1 MSSITVNNVELFFNE
16 KGSGAPII
24 FVHGIP
30 TDYRV
35 WNSQVDY
42 LSKKFRA
49 IAYSRR
55 YAFPNKREGNVLDST
70 IENNS
75 NDLIGLIQELK
86 LPQVHLV
93 GHSFGGFVSMYTA
106 WKRPELLKSLILIE
120 PAIPS
125 VLVKNENSQ
134 MQKLF
139 FFLRNPSAAMSAHRF
154 QTGLLMKSLKAFE
167 SGDLRGAVKC
177 FYDGIKEMPG
187 AFEKAPPEIQSIMID
202 NGRTVGE
209 LETEFPIFTSSDARK
224 ISLPTLLVKGENS
237 PKWLQAIVDR
247 LSKSVPN
254 SKAVKISGSG
264 HLPHIENPSELNSR
278 LQEFLENRI
287 ESGLGGT

>member
-1 MSSITVNNVELFFNE
+1 MVGNIELFSNE
-16 KGSGAPII
+16 KGSGVPII
-24 FVHGIP
+24 FAHGIP

-35 WNSQVDY
+35 WNSQVDQ
-42 LSKKFRA
+42 LSKNFRA
-49 IAYSRR
+49 ITYSRR

-75 NDLIGLIQELK
+75 SDLIGLIQELN

-93 GHSFGGFVSMYTA
+93 GHSFGGFVSIYTA
-106 WKRPELLKSLILIE
+106 WKRPELLKSLVLIE

-125 VLVKNENSQ
+125 ILVRNENS
-134 MQKLF
+134 MMEKFF
-139 FFLRNPSAAMSAHRF
+139 FFLGNPSAAMSAHRF

-167 SGDLRGAVKC
+167 TGDLNGAVKS

-187 AFEKAPPEIQSIMID
+187 AFEKAPPEIQSMMSD

-209 LETEFPIFTSSDARK
+209 LETEFPIFTSSDALK
-224 ISLPTLLVKGENS
+224 ISLPTLLVKGANS
-237 PKWLQAIVDR
+237 PKWLQAIVDK

-254 SKAVKISGSG
+254 SKAIKISGSG
-264 HLPHIENPSELNSR
+264 HLPHIENPFELNSR
-278 LQEFLENRI
+278 LQEFLERQN
-287 ESGLGGT
+287 